1 MTKLRSIDVQVG
13 RTGALTPVAILDPTD
28 LGGVV
33 VSRASL
39 HNFHY
44 ARSILDP
51 VDNSVIV
58 GASVMISRAGDVIPQ
73 VLRRVNGKDENT
85 SSFSQQ
91 DQLISLETPS
101 ICPACGAA
109 TFFDENSS
117 STNGNETLVDTSKNE
132 PNTVNATSTTGQVL
146 RCGGP
151 QLLCPPRAIGALAH
165 AYSREALD
173 IHGLSEGRLQQ
184 LMDASMIK
192 VPVDLFRIL
201 DPDSGMKD
209 GISKLPFW
217 GDKST
222 QNLVDAVQ
230 TVATNGVSLSRFIYC
245 LGIRH
250 VGVHSSKLISSAYG
264 SVTKFLDDVE
274 KVHESDAPFSI
285 LTGDESLEGVKGI
298 GPVMIESMTKF
309 SLNKELVVA
318 AKQLSEKVPVHD
330 EVVKSLLLSTESG
343 IDKPFDGKSV
353 VFTGSLSDNMTR
365 SNAQRLA
372 VEVLGAKS
380 TPSTISKSTGIVIE
394 GSGGGKKATEAKKL
408 GITIMSAEEFMKLI
422 EEVKVK

>member
-1 MTKLRSIDVQVG
+1 MRSIEVQVG

-44 ARSILDP
+44 ARSILDA
-51 VDNSVIV
+51 VGNSVIV

-73 VLRRVNGKDENT
+73 VLRRVSGKDENT
-85 SSFSQQ
+85 SSISQQ
-91 DQLISLETPS
+91 DQFISLETPS
-101 ICPACGAA
+101 NCPACGAA

-117 STNGNETLVDTSKNE
+117 STNGNETLD
-132 PNTVNATSTTGQVL
+132 TVNATSTTGQVL

-201 DPDSGMKD
+201 DPDSDMKD

-222 QNLVDAVQ
+222 KNLVGAVQ
-230 TVATNGVSLSRFIYC
+230 TVATNGVSLSKFIYS

-250 VGVHSSKLISSAYG
+250 VGVHSAKLISSAYG

-274 KVHESDAPFSI
+274 KVHGSDTPFSI
-285 LTGDESLEGVKGI
+285 LTGDEVSEGVKGI
-298 GPVMIESMTKF
+298 GPVIIESMTKF
-309 SLNKELVVA
+309 SLNKELVAA
-318 AKQLSEKVPVHD
+318 AKELSEKVPVHD
-330 EVVKSLLLSTESG
+330 EVVKSLSSTESG
-343 IDKPFDGKSV
+343 IVKPFDGKSV
-353 VFTGSLSDNMTR
+353 VFTGSLPDNMTR

-380 TPSTISKSTGIVIE
+380 TPSTISQSTGIVIE
-394 GSGGGKKATEAKKL
+394 GSGGGKKASEAKKL

-422 EEVKVK
+422 EEVKLK